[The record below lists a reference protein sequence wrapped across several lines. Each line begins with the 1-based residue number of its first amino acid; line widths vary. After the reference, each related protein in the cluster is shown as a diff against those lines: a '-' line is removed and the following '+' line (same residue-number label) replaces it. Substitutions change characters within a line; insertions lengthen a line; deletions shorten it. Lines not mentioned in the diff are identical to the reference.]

1 MAKRETGQDAEAREA
16 RRTMTGS
23 TKDEA
28 LETQATETNR
38 TNAGSPASGE
48 DASLAREVEALRAR
62 VRELELE
69 VEEARKAYLYERAE
83 LENFK
88 KRVLREQAELLRY
101 ATEPLVRDL
110 LPVVDNLER
119 ALQHAKAGEQ
129 SIIQGVEL
137 TRKMFLEALQ
147 RHGVSRV
154 EAIGEVFD
162 PTRHEAVAHLESD
175 GHAANRVI
183 EQHQVGYMLHDRL
196 VRPARVSVGRGRTN
210 SGANGSAVA
219 AVEDRD

>member
-1 MAKRETGQDAEAREA
+1 MADP
-16 RRTMTGS
+16 

-28 LETQATETNR
+28 LKTKEPLAGTDT
-38 TNAGSPASGE
+38 GSPEAGAQPGTDVSGE
-48 DASLAREVEALRAR
+48 LEQLRAR
-62 VRELELE
+62 LRELELE

-88 KRVLREQAELLRY
+88 KRVQREQAELLRY

-119 ALQHAKAGEQ
+119 ALQHAQAGQE
-129 SIIQGVEL
+129 SIIKGVEL
-137 TRKMFLEALQ
+137 TLKMFLDVLQ

-154 EAIGEVFD
+154 EAMGEVFD
-162 PTRHEAVAHLESD
+162 PTVHEAVAHLASEE
-175 GHAANRVI
+175 HEANRVI

-196 VRPARVSVGRGRTN
+196 VRPALVSVSRGRTN

-219 AVEDRD
+219 APENSD

>member
-1 MAKRETGQDAEAREA
+1 MTDAI
-16 RRTMTGS
+16 
-23 TKDEA
+23 KDNTLTSPEKA
-28 LETQATETNR
+28 NGTDTETAENQ
-38 TNAGSPASGE
+38 AQSAPSSG
-48 DASLAREVEALRAR
+48 REELEELRAK

-88 KRVLREQAELLRY
+88 KRVQREQADLMRF

-137 TRKMFLEALQ
+137 TLKMFLDALQ
-147 RHGVSRV
+147 RHGVTRV

-162 PTRHEAVAHLESD
+162 PALHEAVAHLASEEHD
-175 GHAANRVI
+175 ANRVI

-196 VRPARVSVGRGRTN
+196 VRPALVSVSRGRVN
-210 SGANGSAVA
+210 GGANGSSLA
-219 AVEDRD
+219 ATEESD

>member
-1 MAKRETGQDAEAREA
+1 MVDP
-16 RRTMTGS
+16 
-23 TKDEA
+23 TKDDN
-28 LETQATETNR
+28 LGNSGQRKETAEQGNETR
-38 TNAGSPASGE
+38 EGIIASQPE
-48 DASLAREVEALRAR
+48 EELEALRAR

-88 KRVLREQAELLRY
+88 KRVQREQTELLRY

-137 TRKMFLEALQ
+137 TLRMFLDTLQ

-154 EAIGEVFD
+154 EAMGEVFD
-162 PTRHEAVAHLESD
+162 PARHEAVAHLASEEHD
-175 GHAANRVI
+175 ANRVI

-196 VRPARVSVGRGRTN
+196 VRPALVSVSRGRTN

-219 AVEDRD
+219 GAGDSD

>member
-1 MAKRETGQDAEAREA
+1 MTDATKDDTLTNREKTNGADAEGGQSQAQPTAPSSE
-16 RRTMTGS
+16 
-23 TKDEA
+23 DE
-28 LETQATETNR
+28 L
-38 TNAGSPASGE
+38 
-48 DASLAREVEALRAR
+48 EALRAK

-88 KRVLREQAELLRY
+88 KRVQREQAELLRY

-119 ALQHAKAGEQ
+119 ALQHAKAGEEP
-129 SIIQGVEL
+129 IIQGVEL
-137 TRKMFLEALQ
+137 TLKMFLDVLQ

-162 PTRHEAVAHLESD
+162 PALHEAVAHLASEEHD
-175 GHAANRVI
+175 ANRVI

-196 VRPARVSVGRGRTN
+196 VRPALVSVSRGR
-210 SGANGSAVA
+210 ANGGAGGPAVA
-219 AVEDRD
+219 ASEDSD